1 MEGLIM
7 NTRFLKHVRSIFAT
21 YDAPP
26 ATIRSYQRQ
35 WVKSIRR
42 LGDNWLVAKQ
52 IQRIQS

>member
-1 MEGLIM
+1 M
-7 NTRFLKHVRSIFAT
+7 NTRMLTHVRSIFAT

-26 ATIRSYQRQ
+26 AVIRSYQRQ
-35 WVKSIRR
+35 WIKSIRR